1 MSDNLE
7 SYFKKQL
14 SDESSGNDN
23 WNVPSDAVWEKTLPK
38 IQKRKGIFIPWR
50 YLYILGAALFIVS
63 GLLLFRGGYFKNDVK
78 TSQGFAQNKSED
90 TFQNNNMDQK
100 EKVFSSRET
109 IKEKKPTKLLSNNE
123 KPIEKGLFQG
133 NKHAVKP
140 RKTEP
145 LTIINTE
152 KEKPTIARKVE
163 AQNEAIPK
171 IHEPLRE
178 KANVKDAETKEP
190 NAVLA
195 TIKINEN
202 EPVEEKIAD
211 SSFSSASGRPDIET
225 AGNKGKLGFGVF
237 FLPTY
242 NSTYISGE
250 MSLGKIETGNTYLF
264 SANYG
269 FEIKYY
275 LTDRFAIATGI
286 QRTEIK
292 SWSKSIMEF
301 AYDSST
307 EQDMGNGEIE
317 NTSEIPLMTPFGEIG
332 TMITYRFPSTGN
344 LPDGEL
350 MESDFETLQE
360 ILYISIPLGI
370 EYNIVA
376 SRKINWFAEGGLLFN
391 QNLNNTTDFSSRVI
405 HDGNDMKVM
414 GEEMKNSPGYTN
426 NFLSYYF
433 GSGINYDVSNTFQ
446 ISGSA
451 RYFDNLSTLN
461 LQENMS
467 THLNGFSLKIGIVY
481 FY

>member
-14 SDESSGNDN
+14 SDESSGKDD

-50 YLYILGAALFIVS
+50 YLYILGMALFIVS
-63 GLLLFRGGYFKNDVK
+63 GLLLFRTEYFKSDIK
-78 TSQGFAQNKSED
+78 TSQGFAQNNSED
-90 TFQNNNMDQK
+90 TSQNINTGQK
-100 EKVFSSRET
+100 EKVSSSLET
-109 IKEKKPTKLLSNNE
+109 IKEKKTAKMVANNK
-123 KPIEKGLFQG
+123 KPVEKGLFQG
-133 NKHAVKP
+133 NKHTVKQT
-140 RKTEP
+140 KTEH
-145 LTIINTE
+145 LRIDKTE
-152 KEKPTIARKVE
+152 REKPTMAKK
-163 AQNEAIPK
+163 AKTQNEALPK
-171 IHEPLRE
+171 TPEPFRE
-178 KANVKDAETKEP
+178 KANGKNIGTKEP
-190 NAVLA
+190 NTVLA
-195 TIKINEN
+195 TIETNETRPTK
-202 EPVEEKIAD
+202 EMIAD
-211 SSFSSASGRPDIET
+211 SSFSLASGRPDIEPVS
-225 AGNKGKLGFGVF
+225 NKGKLGFGVF

-286 QRTEIK
+286 QRTQIK

-307 EQDMGNGEIE
+307 EQDMGNGETE

-332 TMITYRFPSTGN
+332 TSITYRFPSTGN

-350 MESDFETLQE
+350 MESNFETQQE
-360 ILYISIPLGI
+360 ILYISIPVGI

-391 QNLNNTTDFSSRVI
+391 QSLNNATDFSSRVI

-414 GEEMKNSPGYTN
+414 GEEMENGPDYTN
-426 NFLSYYF
+426 NFLSYYI
-433 GSGINYDVSNTFQ
+433 GTGINYNLSSSFQ
-446 ISGSA
+446 IGGSA
-451 RYFDNLSTLN
+451 RYFDNLSKLN